1 MTKAKAKEEE
11 NREKKFTKK
20 NMLEL
25 ITKSCLNLLLDE
37 SKFLVFSEVQYFY
50 NLRKNESNIQYI
62 S

>member
-1 MTKAKAKEEE
+1 
-11 NREKKFTKK
+11 
-20 NMLEL
+20 MLEL